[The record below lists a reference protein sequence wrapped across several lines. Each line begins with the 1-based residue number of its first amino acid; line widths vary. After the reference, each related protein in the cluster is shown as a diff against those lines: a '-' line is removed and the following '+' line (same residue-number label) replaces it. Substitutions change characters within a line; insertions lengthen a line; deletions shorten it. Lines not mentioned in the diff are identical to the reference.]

1 MGVKGVQVTAPTKLV
16 WIRIGNP
23 GVSVVGNWNEMGN
36 STTNKSP
43 VQPLCQPFSVSQA
56 LVEMTN
62 SLNILCDAIYSFPI
76 VLVLT
81 PGPTN
86 DEKWQNLNPALWLKL
101 TTLSENS
108 CLGSGIHNL
117 LILWCDAREI
127 HLNDM
132 NIKLSLTC
140 ESRFKWILVSQWSL
154 PESYA
159 KGRATETTSTL
170 LLFTCSVRSTLQARS
185 ICREPWTTQ
194 GSCDRIN
201 CCAL

>member
-1 MGVKGVQVTAPTKLV
+1 MRVKGVQVTAPTKLV

-62 SLNILCDAIYSFPI
+62 SLTAFRSSWFWLLA
-76 VLVLT
+76 LQM
-81 PGPTN
+81 
-86 DEKWQNLNPALWLKL
+86 KWQNLNPALWLKL

-108 CLGSGIHNL
+108 CLRSGIHNL

-132 NIKLSLTC
+132 NIKLSLTY
-140 ESRFKWILVSQWSL
+140 ESRFKWTLVSQWSL

-159 KGRATETTSTL
+159 KDRATETTSTL
-170 LLFTCSVRSTLQARS
+170 LFFTSSVRSTLQAQS

-194 GSCDRIN
+194 GSCDRIK